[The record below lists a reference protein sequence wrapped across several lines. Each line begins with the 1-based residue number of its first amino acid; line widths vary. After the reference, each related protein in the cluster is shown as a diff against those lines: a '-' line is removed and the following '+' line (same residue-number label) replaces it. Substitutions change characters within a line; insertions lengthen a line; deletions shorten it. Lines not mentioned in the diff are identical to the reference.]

1 MVKRRTNRGMRVK
14 EQWRKLRRRRRRRRR
29 ENEWS
34 PVEKREREKGEKER
48 AKRTKR
54 RRRVLSSVP
63 FVHKKKN
70 DTACSSDFFS
80 LYTLTKI

>member
-34 PVEKREREKGEKER
+34 PV
-48 AKRTKR
+48 AQ
-54 RRRVLSSVP
+54 
-63 FVHKKKN
+63 FYMF
-70 DTACSSDFFS
+70 SD
-80 LYTLTKI
+80 LI